1 MGLGSFVK
9 NVVSLGSS
17 GSAQREQDSANRA
30 ALTSWTMA
38 NDYNHPV
45 AQMERLKAA
54 GLNPNLVYGSGSV
67 TGNTATTP
75 HLVGSKEKSTLDYAS
90 RSAERV
96 LSAATGKA
104 QLDNTTAQAQ
114 LTSAQAIT
122 AGAQASNAQ
131 AIAGYEL
138 KSAEASADYDVAKA
152 QKARND
158 NQFFLQHGYYPAQ
171 EDVFVRRATGI
182 LEKGKQFISSK
193 SKVGSNAKPSSF
205 GAWMS
210 KSSI

>member
-17 GSAQREQDSANRA
+17 SSAQREQDSANRA
-30 ALTSWTMA
+30 AMTSWTMA

-67 TGNTATTP
+67 TGNTASAP
-75 HLVGSKEKSTLDYAS
+75 DLVGSKEKSTLDYAS
-90 RSAERV
+90 RSGERL

-104 QLDNTTAQAQ
+104 QLDNTIAQGQLTTAQA
-114 LTSAQAIT
+114 TT
-122 AGAQASNAQ
+122 ARAQASNAQ

-158 NQFFLQHGYYPAQ
+158 NQFFLSMVITLLKRMFLFVVLLVYLKKVNSLFLQNLRLALMPSPHHWGL
-171 EDVFVRRATGI
+171 DV
-182 LEKGKQFISSK
+182 
-193 SKVGSNAKPSSF
+193 
-205 GAWMS
+205 
-210 KSSI
+210 